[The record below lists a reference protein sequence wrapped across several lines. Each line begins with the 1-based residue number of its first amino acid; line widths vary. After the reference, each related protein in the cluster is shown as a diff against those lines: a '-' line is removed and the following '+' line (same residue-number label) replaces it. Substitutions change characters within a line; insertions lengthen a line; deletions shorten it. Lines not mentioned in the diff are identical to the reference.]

1 MLRNFGL
8 ASVAI
13 ILFAADRFSKYLMLK
28 LPRTEGVFDWPFVS
42 LTPVLN
48 PGLSFS
54 LPFPNLLTALLTA
67 AIIIFLVYLLIKSPG
82 RQINWPLTLI
92 IIGAFSNLFDRIKLG
107 GVLDF
112 INLPFW
118 PLFNLADSY
127 IAIGALWLILAL
139 RKSYSSALKTASGS
153 RTKQEDSR

>member
-1 MLRNFGL
+1 MFRNFGL
-8 ASVAI
+8 ASVAT
-13 ILFAADRFSKYLMLK
+13 ILFVADRLSKYLMLK
-28 LPRTEGVFDWPFVS
+28 LPRTEGVFDWPFVN

-54 LPFPNLLTALLTA
+54 LPFPNLLTGLLTA
-67 AIIIFLVYLLIKSPG
+67 AIIVLLVRCLIKSPS
-82 RQINWPLTLI
+82 RQISRPLALV
-92 IIGAFSNLFDRIKLG
+92 IIGAFSNLLDRIKLG

-118 PLFNLADSY
+118 PSFNLADSY

-139 RKSYSSALKTASGS
+139 RKNYSSALNT
-153 RTKQEDSR
+153 